1 MVDELGYFAD
11 ERVEPV
17 FEFGG
22 PNVPHPVQILDG
34 GAADIGFGGL
44 VMIVD
49 SAWQGEEFVMLRHEA
64 SAGNSRYQLTGRECD
79 HVCCLDFRQED
90 RCNTGR
96 HCSASP
102 GR

>member
-1 MVDELGYFAD
+1 MADELGYFAD
-11 ERVEPV
+11 EGVEPV

-49 SAWQGEEFVMLRHEA
+49 SAWQGEQFVMLRHEA
-64 SAGNSRYQLTGRECD
+64 SAGNSRDQLTG
-79 HVCCLDFRQED
+79 
-90 RCNTGR
+90 
-96 HCSASP
+96 
-102 GR
+102 